1 MRTSNLAIVFTDI
14 VGYADRLSRQT
25 YEQSQ
30 RMLRLHEALVLPV
43 FRAYRGRRVK
53 SIGGTL
59 LVTFESPTDAVLC
72 ASAVQDRIWER
83 NKGAPEED
91 LNKFRGGP
99 NVRVGRREPGGLLS
113 EPADTPPRPL

>member
-1 MRTSNLAIVFTDI
+1 MRTANLAIVFTDI

-53 SIGGTL
+53 SIGGGRPPPL
-59 LVTFESPTDAVLC
+59 
-72 ASAVQDRIWER
+72 
-83 NKGAPEED
+83 
-91 LNKFRGGP
+91 RG
-99 NVRVGRREPGGLLS
+99 
-113 EPADTPPRPL
+113 PPRPPPRPPPGAEPPPGGEQRGPPGGPGQGRGRGHRGGGPAG

>member
-14 VGYADRLSRQT
+14 GGYADRLSRQT

-43 FRAYRGRRVK
+43 FRAYRGRRGK

-72 ASAVQDRIWER
+72 ASAVQDRIWEG
-83 NKGAPEED
+83 NKGVPEWD
-91 LNKFRGGP
+91 RLQ
-99 NVRVGRREPGGLLS
+99 VRVGGNGG
-113 EPADTPPRPL
+113 EGGAGEGGGVRGTGYIPPRV

>member
-43 FRAYRGRRVK
+43 FRA
-53 SIGGTL
+53 
-59 LVTFESPTDAVLC
+59 
-72 ASAVQDRIWER
+72 
-83 NKGAPEED
+83 
-91 LNKFRGGP
+91 
-99 NVRVGRREPGGLLS
+99 
-113 EPADTPPRPL
+113 

>member
-30 RMLRLHEALVLPV
+30 RMVRLHEALVLPV
-43 FRAYRGRRVK
+43 FRAFRGRRVK

-59 LVTFESPTDAVLC
+59 LVAFDSPTQAVPFT
-72 ASAVQDRIWER
+72 SPVPGRIWGGD
-83 NKGAPEED
+83 K
-91 LNKFRGGP
+91 GGP
-99 NVRVGRREPGGLLS
+99 AWALDNAWDWANL
-113 EPADTPPRPL
+113 